1 MEKEYAKQ
9 SLLVLMLGLALFMG
23 FTVGY
28 HYNKIVT
35 NIINQKNI
43 KTPDNTSV
51 AINEKNQLLLINKQT
66 GEQTQRP
73 IKPHETVWVRY
84 EEIFTDNYKIISH

>member
-28 HYNKIVT
+28 HYNKIDTYNLDGKIRNV
-35 NIINQKNI
+35 NWLESYNNQQEYI
-43 KTPDNTSV
+43 FKTLKDTSDGSQS
-51 AINEKNQLLLINKQT
+51 ICK
-66 GEQTQRP
+66 
-73 IKPHETVWVRY
+73 
-84 EEIFTDNYKIISH
+84 

>member
-1 MEKEYAKQ
+1 MEK
-9 SLLVLMLGLALFMG
+9 
-23 FTVGY
+23 
-28 HYNKIVT
+28 T

-66 GEQTQRP
+66 GEY
-73 IKPHETVWVRY
+73 ILYSDSVGIS
-84 EEIFTDNYKIISH
+84 IFNIYAKSIVSLK

>member
-1 MEKEYAKQ
+1 MEKLKEYAKQ
-9 SLLVLMLGLALFMG
+9 SVLVLMLGLALFMG

-43 KTPDNTSV
+43 KTTDNTSV

-66 GEQTQRP
+66 GEY
-73 IKPHETVWVRY
+73 ILY
-84 EEIFTDNYKIISH
+84 SDSIGSSIFNIYAKSIVSLK